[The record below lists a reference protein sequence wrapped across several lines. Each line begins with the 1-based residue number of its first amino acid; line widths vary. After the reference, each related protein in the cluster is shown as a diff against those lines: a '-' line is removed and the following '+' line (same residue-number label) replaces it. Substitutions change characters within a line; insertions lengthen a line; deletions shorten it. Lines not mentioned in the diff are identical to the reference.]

1 MMTLFVTF
9 LILIVLTVIFI
20 VWGIGV
26 YNSLIRLKTLMEEAW
41 SIVDVFLNKRYDLIP
56 NLVES
61 VKGYATHENETLEN
75 VILARNQARG
85 TKDIADKIES
95 EGPLGSMLG
104 RLMVVS
110 EAYPQLRAN
119 ENFMHLQG
127 ELANLEDEIEKARRY
142 YNGTVRENNIKV
154 KSFPSN
160 IIASM
165 FNFAEGTF
173 FEIKGEAREAPK
185 VTFKKAES

>member
-1 MMTLFVTF
+1 MITALIIFI
-9 LILIVLTVIFI
+9 ILIVLAVII
-20 VWGIGV
+20 SIWSIGV
-26 YNSLIRLKTLMEEAW
+26 YNSLVRLKTLIEEAW

-85 TKDIADKIES
+85 AKDIADKIES
-95 EGPLGSMLG
+95 ESTLVSMLG

-127 ELANLEDEIEKARRY
+127 ELAELEKEIEKARRY
-142 YNGTVRENNIKV
+142 YNGTVRENNIRV
-154 KSFPSN
+154 KSFPSI
-160 IIASM
+160 IIAGM
-165 FNFAEGTF
+165 FNFTKGTF
-173 FEIKGEAREAPK
+173 FEIKEEAREVPK
-185 VTFKKAES
+185 VSFKKE